1 MMTHEMR
8 KAVEEAEQAL
18 RAADNVAND
27 IAKVLHGRLRKV
39 STWHLKKLKAE
50 LKNYNMHTGR
60 WKD

>member
-8 KAVEEAEQAL
+8 RAIEEAKQTI
-18 RAADNVAND
+18 RSADNCAND
-27 IAKVLHGRLRKV
+27 IAEVLHGRLRKV
-39 STWHLKKLKAE
+39 SDWNLKKLKAE